1 MTLMTEEEALCGVVL
16 RATGSLYE
24 VLLGERTVSCRI
36 RGRLRL
42 KGVRST
48 NPVVVGDIVRCER
61 DETGETVI
69 ADVEPRRNYI
79 IRRASNLSKESHII
93 AANLDQ
99 ALLVA
104 TLFSPETAPEFID
117 RFLVTCEAYK
127 VPVTILLAKADL
139 ARTVPEAMAAF
150 HDTYERAGY
159 RVIDVSATEGEGV
172 DTVRDL
178 LRGRTT
184 LLSGNSGVGKSTLV
198 AAVERTAEVRTAEIS
213 RSHHKGRHTTTFST
227 MYPLSEGGYIIDT
240 PGIKGFGLIDIDD
253 AELAHYFP
261 EMMRWLP
268 ECRYYNCSHTHE
280 PHCAVI
286 EAVERGDIALS
297 RYESYLK
304 ILDEDDKYRK

>member
-1 MTLMTEEEALCGVVL
+1 MAGEEALCGVVL

-139 ARTVPEAMAAF
+139 ARTAPEAMAAF

-253 AELAHYFP
+253 AELAQYFP

>member
-1 MTLMTEEEALCGVVL
+1 MAGEEALCGVVL

-127 VPVTILLAKADL
+127 VPVTILLAKTDL
-139 ARTVPEAMAAF
+139 ARTAPEAMAVF

>member
-1 MTLMTEEEALCGVVL
+1 MAEEEALCGVVL

-127 VPVTILLAKADL
+127 VPVTILLAKTDL
-139 ARTVPEAMAAF
+139 ARTAPEAMAVF

-280 PHCAVI
+280 PDCAVI